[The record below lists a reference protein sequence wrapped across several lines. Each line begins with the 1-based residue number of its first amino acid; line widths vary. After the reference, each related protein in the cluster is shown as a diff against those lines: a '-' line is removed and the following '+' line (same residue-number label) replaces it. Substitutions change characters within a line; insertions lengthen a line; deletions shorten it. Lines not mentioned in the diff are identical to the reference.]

1 MTALLRYLAGY
12 FASSL
17 AERVGRHEF
26 AEDGIARVL
35 VAPGLDPAGE
45 ETVKEMFPGAEVIRL
60 DRRDGLRAARAAGAQ
75 AAVIPMTGGPLRPRL
90 AALFSGARHKLLMPS
105 ADYVYRLGS
114 RRGPAAL
121 FGLTVDRLLLWPV
134 GLLRLALSALCMHA
148 TGLVKAALRAESA
161 IAPRGVV
168 LIRLAP
174 RQVFQRLVEQVRE
187 RWPEAHL
194 TAVIA
199 SPEGETDLSALAEV
213 ICSQEHSPLA
223 LIRQLRSLHPE
234 AVILGG
240 GADYVFKPTYWKAVV
255 IARLTGAPIRLQWEA
270 GEEAPGRPL
279 RPAMRAALR
288 RAWGRTWRTSI
299 RPVVQIP
306 ARPWMRRR
314 YHRMPTRGPWLV
326 QIGISEAC
334 NYRCLMCPFHN
345 PVVDLTHKESQMPRM
360 SYEMFARLLADLK
373 RMGTEAVDI
382 CGNGEPLTNP
392 RAMDMIALA
401 RSMGFRVKLATNA
414 ALLTGSR
421 ARRLVDLGVERMH
434 VSINA
439 GTPETYPKMH
449 PGTPPD
455 AFDIIIERLR
465 AMADYADATGQRRID
480 VEFSAVLTR
489 LNKGELVQ
497 MVEAAHRARAT
508 WLMVILMGPVEEQ
521 PDLPPA
527 PEDWPQIRRDLAEAR
542 KLAKELGLV
551 TNLRE
556 LEVTAT
562 AAGTRSV
569 YEKMPCYIG
578 YEFALITGGGDVI
591 FCCHC
596 SEPLGNLHEEDF
608 SVIWKSNRYQEAR
621 RQAMALPA
629 TKQSLPDCGCFF
641 ACSHVSQNLEV
652 YERLHGKRGLR
663 SLS

>member
-1 MTALLRYLAGY
+1 MRALLRYLARY
-12 FASSL
+12 FAD
-17 AERVGRHEF
+17 AFVERVEARAF
-26 AEDGIARVL
+26 ADEEVSRVL
-35 VAPGLDPAGE
+35 LAPGLGAAGE
-45 ETVKEMFPGAEVIRL
+45 EAIRRMFPRAELVRL
-60 DRRDGLRAARAAGAQ
+60 DRAGGLRAARAARPQ
-75 AAVIPMTGGPLRPRL
+75 AAVVPMTGGPLRPRL
-90 AALFSGARHKLLMPS
+90 AALLSGARHKLLMPS
-105 ADYVYRLGS
+105 PDYIYRLGS

-121 FGLTVDRLLLWPV
+121 AGLAADRLLLWPV
-134 GLLRLALSALCMHA
+134 GLLRLALSALWMHA
-148 TGLVKAALRAESA
+148 AGLARAAARAERA
-161 IAPRGVV
+161 APPRAVA
-168 LIRLAP
+168 LLRLAP
-174 RQVFQRLVEQVRE
+174 PEVFLRLVEQVRA
-187 RWPEAHL
+187 RWPGAEL

-199 SPEGETDLSALAEV
+199 SPEGETELSPLAGV
-213 ICSQEHSPLA
+213 ICSQELSPAA
-223 LIRQLRSLHPE
+223 LVRSLRALRPE
-234 AVILGG
+234 VFILGG
-240 GADYVFKPTYWKAVV
+240 GADYVFKPTYWKA
-255 IARLTGAPIRLQWEA
+255 AAAALLSGAPVRLQWEA
-270 GEEAPGRPL
+270 GQEAPGLPL
-279 RPAMRAALR
+279 RPAMRAALG

-299 RPVVQIP
+299 RPVAQIP

-314 YHRMPTRGPWLV
+314 YHRLPTRGPWLV

-345 PVVDLTHKESQMPRM
+345 PVIDKTHKESEMPRM
-360 SYEMFARLLADLK
+360 SYDMFARLLADLK

-401 RSMGFRVKLATNA
+401 RSMGFRVKMATNG

-439 GTPETYPKMH
+439 GTAETYPKMH

-465 AMADYADATGQRRID
+465 AMADYADVTGQRRID

-542 KLAKELGLV
+542 KLADRLSLV

-578 YEFALITGGGDVI
+578 HEFCLITGGGDVI

-596 SEPLGNLHEEDF
+596 SEPLGNLHQEDF
-608 SVIWKSNRYQEAR
+608 PTIWKSDRYQEAR
-621 RQAMALPA
+621 RQAMALPV

-652 YERLHGKRGLR
+652 HERLYGKRGLR